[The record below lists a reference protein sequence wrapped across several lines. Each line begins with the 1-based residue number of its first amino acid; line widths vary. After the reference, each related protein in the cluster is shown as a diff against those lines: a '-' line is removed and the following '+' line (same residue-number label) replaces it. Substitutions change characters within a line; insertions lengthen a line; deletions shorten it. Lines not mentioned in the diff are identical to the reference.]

1 MEKNV
6 DEQQQVIHESF
17 LLNAKA
23 LLNDSVISGSQH
35 TQLVKKII
43 RNQTTTLNPKV
54 LCDKHLDIKSV
65 ISNRLVPLLPLN
77 YHALG
82 SSKGI
87 HDAFNSLTVA
97 IYIEMN
103 TKKLGAK
110 ILKEV
115 TFVDVP
121 YDFNFGKTMP
131 ANCIIALM
139 KNYTWAGLGEDVAAG
154 KC

>member
-1 MEKNV
+1 M
-6 DEQQQVIHESF
+6 
-17 LLNAKA
+17 NAKA

-35 TQLVKKII
+35 TKLVKKII

-54 LCDKHLDIKSV
+54 LCDKYLNIKLV
-65 ISNRLVPLLPLN
+65 ISNSLIPLLPLN
-77 YHALG
+77 YPALG
-82 SSKGI
+82 RGQGI
-87 HDAFNSLTVA
+87 NDALNSPTVA

-121 YDFNFGKTMP
+121 YDFKFGKTMP
-131 ANCIIALM
+131 TKLYSCAYEKLH
-139 KNYTWAGLGEDVAAG
+139 TGRT
-154 KC
+154 